1 MDGEAK
7 PMATMNI
14 SLPNPMKEFVEA
26 EVTQGGY
33 STASEYFRD
42 LLREAQ
48 KRKAQEKLEALLL
61 EGLDSGPSTPMTPQD
76 WQDIRQEVRK
86 RVAQRAGRE

>member
-1 MDGEAK
+1 
-7 PMATMNI
+7 MATMNI

-48 KRKAQEKLEALLL
+48 KRKGQEKLEALLL

-86 RVAQRAGRE
+86 RVALRAGQE

>member
-1 MDGEAK
+1 
-7 PMATMNI
+7 MATMNI

-61 EGLDSGPSTPMTPQD
+61 EGLDSGPSTPMTAQD

-86 RVAQRAGRE
+86 RVAQRAGQE